1 MTEFRQ
7 GKYIPSLQP
16 YWQADILDSIQDEAR
31 ILTASLIDWRTPEV
45 HSIPG
50 NGQVGLAVTQ
60 PEDIRGRVYGVMKE
74 AGATDFSGLEHSV
87 LLRFAPGT
95 FSRLV
100 HIPVEEIDPVG
111 IDMED
116 VFTPAQLA
124 AIRDAAA
131 AKDPVQALFFLF
143 GHWMELEQSAELF
156 SERCLV
162 DRMSRLIWAR
172 QGNLQIKDLEAES
185 GYSSRY
191 LQSVFLEKIG
201 ITPKQ
206 MCRQVRFQAA
216 LRTLEK
222 ADGRTLAQIAASL
235 GYSDQAHLSREFR
248 EFACM
253 TPGEFRKKNEDALR
267 APGKPI
273 KPSK

>member
-1 MTEFRQ
+1 MTHPPIRRQ
-7 GKYIPSLQP
+7 
-16 YWQADILDSIQDEAR
+16 ER
-31 ILTASLIDWRTPEV
+31 
-45 HSIPG
+45 
-50 NGQVGLAVTQ
+50 AVTDAQ
-60 PEDIRGRVYGVMKE
+60 QIEAILQKCTCCRLGFNDNGEIYIVPLNFGYRWADGTCTLYFHGAPEGRK
-74 AGATDFSGLEHSV
+74 AA
-87 LLRFAPGT
+87 LLKGRP
-95 FSRLV
+95 
-100 HIPVEEIDPVG
+100 HVG
-111 IDMED
+111 FELDCGY
-116 VFTPAQLA
+116 
-124 AIRDAAA
+124 
-131 AKDPVQALFFLF
+131 AL
-143 GHWMELEQSAELF
+143 QSAETA
-156 SERCLV
+156 C
-162 DRMSRLIWAR
+162 
-172 QGNLQIKDLEAES
+172 
-185 GYSSRY
+185 GYSARY